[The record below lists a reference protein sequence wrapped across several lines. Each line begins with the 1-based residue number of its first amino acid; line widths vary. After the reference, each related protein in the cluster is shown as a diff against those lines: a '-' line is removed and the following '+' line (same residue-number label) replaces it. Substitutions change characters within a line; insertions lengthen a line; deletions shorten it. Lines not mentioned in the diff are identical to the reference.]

1 MTLIEAK
8 QKPAANPPVF
18 VCNRFTLPLSRPL
31 IMGIVNVTPDS
42 FSDGG
47 QFVNAQQAI
56 DHAEKLV
63 EQGADILDIG
73 GESTRPGAQPVSVQ
87 QELDRVLPVLEG
99 VMKLGAPVSI
109 DTRRPQVMREAISVG
124 VDILNDVNGFR
135 DEASFQ
141 IASQSQCGLCI
152 MHMQGEPQTM
162 QREPHYQDVV
172 TDVLGFLVNQRNRLV
187 EEGVN
192 AERILIDPGFGFGK
206 NLDHNLALL
215 RSIGLFSKAQP
226 TLVGVSRKSM
236 IGGLLV
242 AGSGQAPPLASQRVT
257 GSVAAAL
264 WAASQGAQVLR
275 VHDVFE
281 TFEALKIWQAL
292 RMPS

>member
-1 MTLIEAK
+1 MTSLETK
-8 QKPAANPPVF
+8 QKPADHPPVF
-18 VCNRFTLPLSRPL
+18 VCNRFTLALTRPL

-47 QFVNAQQAI
+47 QFVNAQAAV

-87 QELDRVLPVLEG
+87 QELDRVMPVLKGAMMLG
-99 VMKLGAPVSI
+99 VPVSI
-109 DTRRPQVMREAISVG
+109 DTRRPQVMREAIAAG

-135 DEASFQ
+135 DEEAFQ

-162 QREPHYQDVV
+162 QRAPHYQDVV
-172 TDVLGFLVNQRNRLV
+172 AEVLGFLVNQRDRFV
-187 EEGVN
+187 AAGVP
-192 AERILIDPGFGFGK
+192 AGRILIDPGFGFGK

-215 RSIGLFSKAQP
+215 RSIRAFSETQP

-236 IGGLLV
+236 IASLLV
-242 AGSGQAPPLASQRVT
+242 AGSDQPLPPPAQRVA
-257 GSVAAAL
+257 GSVSAVL

-275 VHDVFE
+275 VHDVQE
-281 TFEALKIWQAL
+281 TVQALRVWQAL
-292 RMPS
+292 RITA